1 MSSAVIACFVDILVR
16 LSPEKM
22 ECKENA
28 SAMRLCNAML
38 FLWAFWEAD
47 EKEAIG

>member
-1 MSSAVIACFVDILVR
+1 MSSAVIACFVGIFVR
-16 LSPEKM
+16 LSREKM

-38 FLWAFWEAD
+38 FRWAFWVND

>member
-1 MSSAVIACFVDILVR
+1 MSSAVIACFVEIFVR
-16 LSPEKM
+16 LSREKM

-38 FLWAFWEAD
+38 FR
-47 EKEAIG
+47 